1 MGRSELLI
9 RDAVVEDMAAV
20 RDIYNALVP
29 TTSIAWTEVPET
41 LREREEWFRNLVRE
55 GHPVLVAVDASDEVI
70 GFAAYGSFRGAGRWP
85 GYRHTVEHTIHVRE
99 DRWGLGA
106 GRRLLEELIVRAR
119 AAGMHVLV
127 GAVDGA
133 NDASLRFHERL
144 GFVEVA
150 RMPEVG
156 RKFDRWLDLVLV
168 QLVLDDAVGS

>member
-1 MGRSELLI
+1 MSELLV
-9 RDAVVEDMAAV
+9 RDAVIEDMAAV

-29 TTSIAWTEVPET
+29 STTVAWTEVPET
-41 LREREEWFRNLVRE
+41 LRQRQEWFRHLARD
-55 GHPVLVAVDASDEVI
+55 GYPVLVAVDGSGEVI

-119 AAGMHVLV
+119 AAGMHVVV
-127 GAVDGA
+127 GAIDGA

-156 RKFDRWLDLVLV
+156 RKFDQWLDLVLV
-168 QLVLDDAVGS
+168 QLVLDDAGGW